1 MTWNYRIMKRKSED
15 GYEYYALNEV
25 FYNPDKSL
33 KAYSLTD
40 EVIGDSPAE
49 IIAILQ
55 MMLRDALKDRPV
67 LTEEDFKEQYPVH
80 RRSWRPVCNS
90 YSVF

>member
-55 MMLRDALKDRPV
+55 MMLKDAKKNVPILKIGRAHV
-67 LTEEDFKEQYPVH
+67 
-80 RRSWRPVCNS
+80 
-90 YSVF
+90 